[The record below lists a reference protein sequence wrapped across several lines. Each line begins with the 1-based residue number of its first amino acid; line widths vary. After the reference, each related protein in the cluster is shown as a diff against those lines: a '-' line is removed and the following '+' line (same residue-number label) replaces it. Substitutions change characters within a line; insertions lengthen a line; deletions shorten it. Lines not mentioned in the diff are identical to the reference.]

1 MRNLYARLSI
11 SPDASQR
18 EIETALKVLP
28 DPALEADAA
37 AALMNPRRRR
47 EYDRLN
53 NLLES
58 ISILRSELNL
68 NDSDN
73 WRGEDAI
80 EYTRVAKAPRS
91 RYQQLTGKTQGKD
104 KYTRQPAKRK
114 PGGKLTLKPFV
125 IGFIAVI
132 VTVLGYF
139 LFWPVPVDPVAHV
152 ASFNPGMTGPYSPND
167 KLSGTTHMVPGI
179 GHGPEDVTLGPDG
192 YFYAGL
198 QDGRIIRFRPDG
210 SGEETFVN
218 TGGRPL
224 GMQFDADGNLIV
236 ADAFKG
242 LLYISP
248 RGAISVLTDS
258 VNGEKMLFPDDL
270 DIAADGTI
278 WFSDASRRFDQHN
291 WILDFMELQPTGR
304 LLSYDPQTRE
314 TVIHLDQL
322 YFANGVALG
331 PDDAYVLVNETID
344 ARITRLWLKGDKAG
358 QTDIFIDRLPAH
370 PDNLSYNGEGIFW
383 IALPAPRNNQVEK
396 LWPHPFQ
403 RKVAMRLPAS
413 IRAGLIEKSYGWVIG
428 VDTEGNITHNLHD
441 PSGGYGTITSVNEYD
456 GYLYFGSIAMSS
468 VGRSPAPQ

>member
-1 MRNLYARLSI
+1 MRNLYARLNI
-11 SPDASQR
+11 SPDASQSD
-18 EIETALKVLP
+18 IEDALKVLP
-28 DPALEADAA
+28 DPALESDAA

-73 WRGEDAI
+73 WHGEDAI

-91 RYQQLTGKTQGKD
+91 RYQQLTGKAQEKD
-104 KYTRQPAKRK
+104 KYTRQPARRK
-114 PGGKLTLKPFV
+114 SGGKLTLRSFV
-125 IGFIAVI
+125 IAFIALIVI
-132 VTVLGYF
+132 VLGYF
-139 LFWPVPVDPVAHV
+139 LFWPVPIEPVVHV
-152 ASFNPGMTGPYSPND
+152 ASFNPGMTGPYAPND
-167 KLSGTTHMVPGI
+167 KLSGTEHMVPGI
-179 GHGPEDVTLGPDG
+179 GNGPEDVTLGPDG

-236 ADAFKG
+236 ADAFRG

-358 QTDIFIDRLPAH
+358 QSDSFLDRLPAY
-370 PDNLSYNGEGIFW
+370 PDNLSYNGKGVFW
-383 IALPAPRNNQVEK
+383 VALPSPRNSQVEK

-413 IRAGLIEKSYGWVIG
+413 FRAGLIEKSYGWVIG
-428 VDTEGNITHNLHD
+428 VDTEGNIIHNLHD

-456 GYLYFGSIAMSS
+456 GHLYFGSIAMSS